1 MTSMTGQPADADAA
15 HEGPVDSARARPAPI
30 LDLAGIDLS
39 ARIHDRAH
47 IERLI
52 PHRGHM
58 SLLDAIVWESEDYR
72 QGIAAWEVGDDE
84 FWVGGHFPGK
94 PLVPGV
100 LMVEA
105 GAQLACYL
113 YNVRSSPGAVVL
125 FLRIESA
132 AFRSGV
138 EPGDTLYILCN
149 EIKAGRRR
157 FSCEMQGLVGDRVA
171 FDCVITG
178 MRADDPD
185 A

>member
-1 MTSMTGQPADADAA
+1 MTSMTGQPADAGAARERPSDA
-15 HEGPVDSARARPAPI
+15 SRARPAPI

-39 ARIHDRAH
+39 ARVHDRSH
-47 IERLI
+47 IEHWI
-52 PHRGHM
+52 PHRGHL
-58 SLLDAIVWESEDYR
+58 SLLDGIVWESADLR
-72 QGIAAWEVGDDE
+72 QGIAVWEVGDDE
-84 FWVGGHFPGK
+84 FWVAGHFPGK
-94 PLVPGV
+94 PLLPGV

-113 YNVRSSPGAVVL
+113 YNARSSPGAVVL

-132 AFRSGV
+132 AFRSSV
-138 EPGDTLYILCN
+138 EPGDTLYILCD
-149 EIKAGRRR
+149 ELKAGRRR
-157 FSCEMQGLVGDRVA
+157 FSCQMQGLVDGRVA